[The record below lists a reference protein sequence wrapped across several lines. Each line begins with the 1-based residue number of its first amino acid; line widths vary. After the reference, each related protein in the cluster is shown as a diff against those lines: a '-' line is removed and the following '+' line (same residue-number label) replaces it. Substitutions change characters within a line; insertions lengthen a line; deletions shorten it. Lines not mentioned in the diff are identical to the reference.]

1 MIRKQSTDHVLD
13 QVSVPLLDASQ
24 LNINQKNAFF
34 KKTLLTLWFYVVDIV
49 RYLYFLEYPKFKFLK
64 IIEVETVQIPGKIS
78 YNEQF

>member
-24 LNINQKNAFF
+24 LNINQKNVFF

-64 IIEVETVQIPGKIS
+64 IIEAKTGQIPGKIL
-78 YNEQF
+78 YNK

>member
-24 LNINQKNAFF
+24 LNINQKNVFF

-49 RYLYFLEYPKFKFLK
+49 RYLLFSR
-64 IIEVETVQIPGKIS
+64 ISQVQVP
-78 YNEQF
+78 